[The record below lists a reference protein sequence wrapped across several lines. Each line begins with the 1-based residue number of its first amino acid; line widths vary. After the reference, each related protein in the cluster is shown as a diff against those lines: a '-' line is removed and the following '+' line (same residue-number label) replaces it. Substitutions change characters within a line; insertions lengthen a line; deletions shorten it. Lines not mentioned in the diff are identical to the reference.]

1 MTRSKLRS
9 TAVGL
14 LIATI
19 ALAPFIIFADD
30 NSEAA
35 TDEGK
40 GTEKETAKEA
50 SQEVDESEVLVTEQ
64 DMLQYIEENDLVAIT
79 SNKFEELQA
88 DIDRLSELEEELADL
103 QEENGSEEDEADEG
117 EADEASSSDD
127 DDVHRLYLVIGS
139 GMSAGEI
146 AEVLEETN
154 IISNASDF
162 RDYIENNDLESAIKS
177 GQFML
182 DSTMS
187 VSEIVGKIT

>member
-9 TAVGL
+9 TAVGI

-30 NSEAA
+30 NSDAA
-35 TDEGK
+35 TDEGQVN
-40 GTEKETAKEA
+40 EEQPDKEDSHE
-50 SQEVDESEVLVTEQ
+50 ENGSEVLVTEQ
-64 DMLQYIEENDLVAIT
+64 DMLQYIEENDLVALT
-79 SNKFEELQA
+79 AAKFEELQE
-88 DIDRLSELEEELADL
+88 DIDRLSELEDELAVL
-103 QEENGSEEDEADEG
+103 QEETEAASVDDEG
-117 EADEASSSDD
+117 EESTSDS

-146 AEVLEETN
+146 ANVLEETN
-154 IISNASDF
+154 IISSASDF
-162 RDYIENNDLESAIKS
+162 RKYIENNDLESAIKS

>member
-9 TAVGL
+9 TAVGI

-30 NSEAA
+30 NSDAA
-35 TDEGK
+35 TDEGRVN
-40 GTEKETAKEA
+40 EEQPDKENSHE
-50 SQEVDESEVLVTEQ
+50 ENGSEVLVTEQ
-64 DMLQYIEENDLVAIT
+64 DMLQYIEENDLVALT
-79 SNKFEELQA
+79 AAKFEELQE
-88 DIDRLSELEEELADL
+88 DIDRLSELEDELAVL
-103 QEENGSEEDEADEG
+103 QEETEAASVDDEG
-117 EADEASSSDD
+117 EESTSDS

-146 AEVLEETN
+146 ANVLEETN
-154 IISNASDF
+154 IISSASDF
-162 RDYIENNDLESAIKS
+162 REYIENNDLESAIKS

>member
-30 NSEAA
+30 NSDAA
-35 TDEGK
+35 TDEGRVN
-40 GTEKETAKEA
+40 EEQADNEVL
-50 SQEVDESEVLVTEQ
+50 QEENGSEVLVTEQ
-64 DMLQYIEENDLVAIT
+64 DMLQYIEENDLVALT
-79 SNKFEELQA
+79 SAKFEELQE
-88 DIDRLSELEEELADL
+88 DIDRLSELEDELAVL
-103 QEENGSEEDEADEG
+103 QEEAEAASVDDEEEGST
-117 EADEASSSDD
+117 SDT

-146 AEVLEETN
+146 ANVLEETN
-154 IISNASDF
+154 IISSASDF

>member
-30 NSEAA
+30 NSDAA
-35 TDEGK
+35 TDEGRVN
-40 GTEKETAKEA
+40 EEQADNEVL
-50 SQEVDESEVLVTEQ
+50 QEENGSEVLVTEQ
-64 DMLQYIEENDLVAIT
+64 DMLQYIEENDLVALT
-79 SNKFEELQA
+79 SAKFEELQE
-88 DIDRLSELEEELADL
+88 DIDRLSELEDELAVL
-103 QEENGSEEDEADEG
+103 QEEAEAASVDDEEEGST
-117 EADEASSSDD
+117 SDT

-146 AEVLEETN
+146 ANVLEETN
-154 IISNASDF
+154 IISSASDF
-162 RDYIENNDLESAIKS
+162 REYIENNDLESAIKS